1 MGFYDDFT
9 NKYKVSKTIRMAL
22 IPEGKTTENVIKII
36 QEDKIR
42 NEKFKEAKKM
52 IDKAHRVYI
61 EEKLSNASLSIENL
75 EKWLE
80 EYKNNGKKEKSVEAT
95 LRKEIASYLKKGE
108 IPYQLIDCESYLGEE
123 YKNEIDD
130 LLKVFKDFKTYF
142 NDFEKNRKNV
152 YSSKNIATSIPHRI
166 VNDNLPKF
174 AFNNKILEKIVEKL
188 GEEFINDTFRE
199 NNYNVTINEIMQID
213 YYNKV
218 LTQSGIDFYNS
229 LIGVI
234 NTKINL
240 YNQVQKDKKDR
251 FVQLNILFKQILSET
266 EKKYVVE
273 KYTTDEELLN
283 ELNEYLDDSYKT
295 INSEVPTLLNNID
308 FYDLEKIF
316 IKNDDQLT
324 TISKKLYGD
333 WAYIENSIYNTKV
346 IGKKKVTEDEVRRGI
361 RNKKYYSIGYIN
373 SLLNEED
380 TRVENY
386 FIDEL
391 KKSLEIFNENLETYK
406 NYVFD
411 KELIKD
417 EIAIEIIKKLCDSIK
432 GIEWVL
438 KPLIVE
444 NFDIDTNF
452 YGEMEYYWSSLQVF
466 DGIYN
471 KIRNYL
477 TRKPYSIEKFRLNFD
492 CSSFLEGWSYT
503 KEKDYLGSILKD
515 ENFYYLAI
523 KNKNKNYKGNFIA
536 DVKLPENKEDTF
548 YKMNYYKAYESK
560 KVIHLLVDINGK
572 TELKRKNFEKDGK
585 PYLPDCIIKIRDTK
599 SYDVKSKNYS
609 KEDMI
614 KYIDYY
620 KERVIEYYKNMKFQF
635 KESCEY
641 KSYNEFEEDYNSQI
655 YSVTFEPKS
664 KKEIYNLVDEGKI
677 FLFKIY
683 CKDFSEH
690 SKGTPNLHTLY
701 WKMLFDEDNLNNIVY
716 KLSGKAKMFFREKSL
731 KIEETTVHKVNEILE
746 NKKPRNEKRTS
757 KFKYELIIKN
767 RRYTVD
773 KFLFHCHIEMNFKEK
788 EIKNKEEEIKK
799 FNNDFNK
806 DIKRAIKYND
816 DIYAVGI
823 DRGERNLLYACV
835 VNSKG
840 KLIEQVPLNIVSN
853 VDYHSL
859 LVDREKKRKEG
870 RKNWKI
876 IENIKDL
883 KEGYLSQAINEINKL
898 LLKYNA
904 ILVLEDLN
912 FGFKRTRT
920 GKFERSVYQ
929 KFEKMLIDKLNY
941 WVIKN
946 RDKNENG
953 GLLKAYQLTNK
964 FISFK
969 DIGKQSGIIFYIP
982 AWNTSKID
990 PVTGFV
996 NLFYIKYENVKK
1008 AKEFFDKFKS
1018 IKFNKECNYFEFE
1031 FDYNDFNNRA
1041 GKKTAWTI
1049 CSYGDRIKKFRNPE
1063 NNNKWDD
1070 KFIESLTGEF
1080 KKIFEKF
1087 NIDIYGNIK
1096 EQILNIDNKEF
1107 FVGLIDLFK
1116 LMLQMR
1122 NSSDKMNLDYIISP
1136 VQNKN
1141 GEFFDSRKAG
1151 DDLPKNADANGAYN
1165 IARKGLMCI
1174 DRIQNTSDDK
1184 LNEINLFISK
1194 DDWMNY
1200 AQGEEF

>member
-22 IPEGKTTENVIKII
+22 IPEGKTTENVRKII
-36 QEDKIR
+36 EEDKIR
-42 NEKFKEAKKM
+42 NERFKEAKKI

-80 EYKNNGKKEKSVEAT
+80 EYKNNADNIESTEEKLREEICKFFKKPEPPYDLKNCKGYIDVDD
-95 LRKEIASYLKKGE
+95 EILAYFKG
-108 IPYQLIDCESYLGEE
+108 
-123 YKNEIDD
+123 
-130 LLKVFKDFKTYF
+130 FKTYF
-142 NDFEKNRKNV
+142 EDFKKNRENV
-152 YSSKNIATSIPHRI
+152 YSSENIATSIPHRI

-174 AFNNKILEKIVEKL
+174 AFNNKILEKIVQEL
-188 GEEFINDTFRE
+188 GEKFINDAFRE
-199 NNYNVTINEIMQID
+199 DNYSVTVNEIMQIN

-251 FVQLNILFKQILSET
+251 FAQLNILFKQILSET
-266 EKKYVVE
+266 DKKYVVE

-333 WAYIENSIYNTKV
+333 WAYIENSIYNIKV

-452 YGEMEYYWSSLQVF
+452 YVEMEYYWSSLQVF

-492 CSSFLEGWSYT
+492 CSSFLNGWGKVYAKSKAHIIKNDNYYYLMIVNNKLSNIDEKCLYSGEKKAIHYLYNYQVVDKKNT
-503 KEKDYLGSILKD
+503 PRLFIVSNKKKEKY
-515 ENFYYLAI
+515 NFPVQDIIDIY
-523 KNKNKNYKGNFIA
+523 KNKEFKTEFAKKNPEKFKKSLHKLIDYFKLCFERDESYKDFNIVFRDTEKYNDIKEFYN
-536 DVKLPENKEDTF
+536 DVRPFCYKLNKEEISFDGI
-548 YKMNYYKAYESK
+548 K
-560 KVIHLLVDINGK
+560 K
-572 TELKRKNFEKDGK
+572 
-585 PYLPDCIIKIRDTK
+585 
-599 SYDVKSKNYS
+599 
-609 KEDMI
+609 
-614 KYIDYY
+614 
-620 KERVIEYYKNMKFQF
+620 
-635 KESCEY
+635 
-641 KSYNEFEEDYNSQI
+641 
-655 YSVTFEPKS
+655 
-664 KKEIYNLVDEGKI
+664 LVDEGKI

-701 WKMLFDEDNLNNIVY
+701 WKMLFDKDNLNNVVY
-716 KLSGKAKMFFREKSL
+716 KLSGKAKSL
-731 KIEETTVHKVNEILE
+731 EVEETTVHKVNEVLE
-746 NKKPRNEKRTS
+746 NKNPRNE
-757 KFKYELIIKN
+757 YELIKN
-767 RRYTVD
+767 KRYTVD

-788 EIKNKEEEIKK
+788 EIENKEEEIKK

-806 DIKRAIKYND
+806 DINRAIKYND

-840 KLIEQVPLNIVSN
+840 KLIEQVPLNIISN

-1096 EQILNIDNKEF
+1096 EQISNIDNKEF

-1151 DDLPKNADANGAYN
+1151 DALPKDADANGAYN

-1184 LNEINLFISK
+1184 LNKVDLSISNT
-1194 DDWMNY
+1194 DWMNY